1 MVQVTPVQGD
11 FVAVVDDLDLSHPLN
26 DADFASV
33 EMAFETYGVI
43 VFPAQDITD
52 DQQIAFSRRFGPL
65 EPSVRRHRNRAVSNV
80 LLSDIS
86 NVGSDGQIMAEK
98 SEAMSYNRGNQLWHS
113 DSSFKEIPSKASL
126 LSAREVPPSGGE
138 TEFADMRAAWDTLS
152 AEKQV
157 EISDLVAQHSLA
169 YSRATMGYDAG
180 EKFMDVEKSEVPPV
194 PQPLIRVSPVT
205 GRKSLYVG
213 SHAAYVDGMDRNAGR
228 TLLDGLLAHA
238 AEDRFIYIHNWAAF
252 DLVMWDNRCINH
264 RGRPWQSQKHRRV
277 MRRTTIGGDGFD
289 EAAALAIG

>member
-1 MVQVTPVQGD
+1 MVQITPVQGD
-11 FVAVVDDLDLSHPLN
+11 FVAVVDDVDLSHPLN
-26 DADFASV
+26 DADFADV

-43 VFPAQDITD
+43 VFPAQNITD

-80 LLSDIS
+80 FLSDIS

-152 AEKQV
+152 AEKQA

-180 EKFMDVEKSEVPPV
+180 EEFMDVEKSEVPPI

-213 SHAAYVDGMDRNAGR
+213 SHAAYVDGMDRDAGR
-228 TLLDGLLAHA
+228 TLLDGLLTHA

>member
-11 FVAVVDDLDLSHPLN
+11 FVAVVDDIDLSHPLN
-26 DADFASV
+26 DEDFAAV

-43 VFPAQDITD
+43 VFPAQNITD

-80 LLSDIS
+80 FLSDIS

-152 AEKQV
+152 AEKQG

-169 YSRATMGYDAG
+169 YSRAIMGYDAG
-180 EKFMDVEKSEVPPV
+180 EKFMDVEKSEVPTV
-194 PQPLIRVSPVT
+194 PQPLIRVSSVT

-213 SHAAYVDGMDRNAGR
+213 SHAAYVDGMDRDAGR

-264 RGRPWQSQKHRRV
+264 RGRPWQSQKYRRV

>member
-1 MVQVTPVQGD
+1 MVQVTPAQGD
-11 FVAVVDDLDLSHPLN
+11 FVAVVDDVDLSHPLN
-26 DADFASV
+26 DADFADV

-43 VFPAQDITD
+43 VFPAQNITD

-80 LLSDIS
+80 FLSDIS

-180 EKFMDVEKSEVPPV
+180 EKFMDVEKSEVPPI

-213 SHAAYVDGMDRNAGR
+213 SHAAYVDGMDRDAGR

>member
-26 DADFASV
+26 DADFADV

-43 VFPAQDITD
+43 VFPAQNITD

-80 LLSDIS
+80 FLSDIS

-180 EKFMDVEKSEVPPV
+180 EKFMDVEKSEVPPI

-213 SHAAYVDGMDRNAGR
+213 SHAAYVDGMDRDAGR

-264 RGRPWQSQKHRRV
+264 RGRPWESQKHRRV

>member
-11 FVAVVDDLDLSHPLN
+11 FVAVVDNVDLAYPLN
-26 DADFASV
+26 DDEFAAV

-80 LLSDIS
+80 FLSDIS

-205 GRKSLYVG
+205 GRKSVYVG
-213 SHAAYVDGMDRNAGR
+213 SHAAYVDGMDRDAGR

>member
-11 FVAVVDDLDLSHPLN
+11 FVAVVDDVDLSHPLN
-26 DADFASV
+26 DADFADV

-43 VFPAQDITD
+43 VFPAQNITD

-80 LLSDIS
+80 FLSDIS

-152 AEKQV
+152 AEKQA

-180 EKFMDVEKSEVPPV
+180 KEFMDVEKSEVPPI

-213 SHAAYVDGMDRNAGR
+213 SHAAYVDGMDRDAGR

-238 AEDRFIYIHNWAAF
+238 AEARFVYIHNWAAF